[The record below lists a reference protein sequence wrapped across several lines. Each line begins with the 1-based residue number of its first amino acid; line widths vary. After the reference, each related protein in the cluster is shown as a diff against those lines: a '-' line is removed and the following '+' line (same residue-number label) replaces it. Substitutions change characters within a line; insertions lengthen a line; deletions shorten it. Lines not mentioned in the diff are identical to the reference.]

1 LSEATKIRK
10 LPTGVPGLDIIT
22 HGGIPEGRSVLVTGR
37 SGTGKT
43 ILALQ
48 IAANLSRQGVKTI
61 LLAVEESPDDL
72 ILTGDGLGMDLSG
85 AIKEGSLR
93 VSDASRPMEGPMV
106 VSGEY
111 DISGLIHRVRAIV
124 KQTGARAVVLDSAT
138 ALFSPRPPQEL
149 LRSLFFQLVHSF
161 RSMELTSVVVAEA
174 SEDYGQLTTL
184 GVEDYVCDM
193 VIIQRNV
200 VDGER
205 RRRSLEV
212 NKYRRSAHHKGE
224 FPCTITSR
232 GLTIFPLDARER
244 PEDSEV
250 RRYSSGLH
258 GLDSMIGGGLV
269 RDSIVIVRGPTG
281 SGKTMLA
288 GLYAR
293 AGAQRG
299 EKVVYYGFEEPRP
312 ILLRNF
318 AQIGMPME
326 EFVRNGTL
334 QVLCRYPEAMGLE
347 DLLVSLRTGLEESE
361 PSLIVLDSI
370 SSIEHSSSEKGFRQF
385 MIGLAALLREHGRSA
400 LLTQTVM
407 GTEATTHTAPYLST
421 IADAIL
427 ALDYKVD
434 AEDLQRSLRVL
445 KMRGSAHVTKPYHL
459 AIEQGGLRVEPP
471 AISRRFDEW
480 GTSPRKPWGARAV
493 ASPLHGLVVLLV
505 EDFTDARET
514 TAAALVAGGADVVEA
529 GSVQEALGVLDTRTP
544 DVILCDI
551 GLPEEDGYAL
561 IHRIR
566 SRPGKAGQIP
576 AAALTAWTEPEDR
589 DRALASGFQIHLH
602 KPIQPDALVEAVAH
616 LAGREVGGGVA
627 PAERSR

>member
-1 LSEATKIRK
+1 MTKVSK

-149 LRSLFFQLVHSF
+149 LRSLFFQLIHSF

-174 SEDYGQLTTL
+174 SEDYGRLTTL

-250 RRYSSGLH
+250 RR
-258 GLDSMIGGGLV
+258 
-269 RDSIVIVRGPTG
+269 
-281 SGKTMLA
+281 
-288 GLYAR
+288 
-293 AGAQRG
+293 
-299 EKVVYYGFEEPRP
+299 
-312 ILLRNF
+312 
-318 AQIGMPME
+318 
-326 EFVRNGTL
+326 
-334 QVLCRYPEAMGLE
+334 
-347 DLLVSLRTGLEESE
+347 
-361 PSLIVLDSI
+361 
-370 SSIEHSSSEKGFRQF
+370 
-385 MIGLAALLREHGRSA
+385 
-400 LLTQTVM
+400 
-407 GTEATTHTAPYLST
+407 
-421 IADAIL
+421 
-427 ALDYKVD
+427 
-434 AEDLQRSLRVL
+434 
-445 KMRGSAHVTKPYHL
+445 
-459 AIEQGGLRVEPP
+459 
-471 AISRRFDEW
+471 
-480 GTSPRKPWGARAV
+480 
-493 ASPLHGLVVLLV
+493 
-505 EDFTDARET
+505 
-514 TAAALVAGGADVVEA
+514 
-529 GSVQEALGVLDTRTP
+529 
-544 DVILCDI
+544 
-551 GLPEEDGYAL
+551 
-561 IHRIR
+561 
-566 SRPGKAGQIP
+566 
-576 AAALTAWTEPEDR
+576 
-589 DRALASGFQIHLH
+589 
-602 KPIQPDALVEAVAH
+602 
-616 LAGREVGGGVA
+616 
-627 PAERSR
+627 

>member
-1 LSEATKIRK
+1 MSEATKIRK
-10 LPTGVPGLDIIT
+10 LPTGVPGLEIIT

-48 IAANLSRQGVKTI
+48 IAANLSREGVKTI

-85 AIKEGSLR
+85 LIKSGSLR
-93 VSDASRPMEGPMV
+93 VSDASRPVEGPMV

-111 DISGLIHRVRAIV
+111 DISGLVHRVRAIV

-149 LRSLFFQLVHSF
+149 LRSLFFQLIHAF
-161 RSMELTSVVVAEA
+161 RGMDLTSVVVAEA
-174 SEDYGQLTTL
+174 AEDYGQLTTL
-184 GVEDYVCDM
+184 GVEDFVCDM
-193 VIIQRNV
+193 VVIMRNI

-232 GLTIFPLDARER
+232 GLTIFPLDSKER

-293 AGAQRG
+293 AGARRG

-318 AQIGMPME
+318 AQIGMPMD
-326 EFVRNGTL
+326 EFVQNGTL

-427 ALDYKVD
+427 ALDYKVE

-459 AIEQGGLRVEPP
+459 AIELGGLRVEPP
-471 AISRRFDEW
+471 AITRRFDEW

-514 TAAALVAGGADVVEA
+514 TAAALMAGGAEVVEA
-529 GSVQEALGVLDTRTP
+529 GSAHEAMGILDARTP

-551 GLPEEDGYAL
+551 GMPDEDGYAL
-561 IHRIR
+561 IQRIR
-566 SRPGKAGQIP
+566 SRSGKAGQIP

-589 DRALASGFQIHLH
+589 DRALASGFQMHLH
-602 KPIQPDALVEAVAH
+602 KPVQPDALVEAVAH
-616 LAGREVGGGVA
+616 LAGRELQGGTA
-627 PAERSR
+627 PAERLR